1 MSPFPKLVH
10 TNLSTITILCRMDV
24 SLRAVIRRDE
34 MVFRHAQRAR
44 CPISMVLSGGYAVNS
59 HQAVSASIEN
69 LMKVF
74 DLGVEGLP
82 LRGA

>member
-1 MSPFPKLVH
+1 
-10 TNLSTITILCRMDV
+10 MDV
-24 SLRAVIRRDE
+24 SLRAVVQRDQ
-34 MVFRHAQRAR
+34 MVFQHAQRSC
-44 CPISMVLSGGYAVNS
+44 CPISMVLSGGYAANS

-82 LRGA
+82 